1 MTAKD
6 DPWAAM
12 ATSTAGAYGGGDPW
26 AASASSAETMAGADA
41 FGLATESAGAGAA
54 GADPWGSP
62 AAGSLPGG
70 PEASGAASG
79 QSRGEP
85 RQLPRPAHQPD
96 RVAEGSRVPPACL
109 VDLAV
114 ALRADARVAA
124 MHSFPGPLH
133 DQDDGAVVSWLQ
145 AAAED
150 ALSAEAAGAV
160 SPEAGAGSALAGRKL
175 LHGVLAARLL
185 RGGAFNALE
194 GDGADLAAVCS
205 AEAELRAGSMAQLG
219 RGGCGSDLSAAQALL
234 RAAGAA
240 VAGTGALPVAPPAV
254 DSDAVAVARAEASDG
269 LESGDVAAASM
280 ALARGGDWA
289 RAFALAAAAGPA
301 ASSAVAALFA
311 QSALS
316 PSDPAG
322 LLLRTALKASASS
335 TAADRPPSQAA
346 GAGVSRAWHA
356 QVRALIAARPA
367 EARPALL
374 ELAGG
379 VWREWGDA
387 ASAQAILLLAGAGLQ
402 LDHPEARLVL
412 LGANHVAQRRAFRR
426 DVRSWQLTEAFEA
439 AGRRHQGEEARLSL
453 HPYRL
458 LYALSLADHGLRRE
472 ALAYALDCRS
482 SVVLETARAAGR
494 LPLHPAFVATLDEFV
509 HRIAA
514 VCDHKLEHASVML
527 AARALAASGVPDRPA
542 AGRASQPAPAP
553 APSPAFAPPALPG
566 AGAGSL
572 GVHEGLPDGGSGA
585 GSART
590 AGRVPRRGRA
600 GLRPGAPSS
609 SSAPPFASAAS
620 AAPASPAAAG
630 IAPEPADERDS
641 AESSGRAQGA
651 GLPPAR
657 DSRRAEGEGAAGA
670 VPEAPAAPKRMTF
683 DDGDDDARGKSL
695 SLPTKASDAAGQE
708 APASHRRSSEGSGS
722 MTSVFGIGML
732 STGLNGIRSMFLP
745 KNASLINF
753 DAEPDDEADEE
764 EERREAQKRAAAAV
778 PPPIIPASGHSRP
791 AQVTP
796 AAGPPGPAPPAASDS
811 PHVPPAPAAPAPG
824 GASAAPGPPT
834 SSRGRRSKRAV
845 VSRYV
850 NTFSGAGPGA
860 GAPSGAPLP
869 PRPAGNPK
877 AVFNPASMG

>member
-1 MTAKD
+1 MPWAGLESAAKAAPHELRPRCALASFGFGGRLVVVAPPLADDCARAACFVTAKD

-26 AASASSAETMAGADA
+26 AASASSAEAMAGADA
-41 FGLATESAGAGAA
+41 FGLAAESAGAGAA

-70 PEASGAASG
+70 PGASGAASG

-150 ALSAEAAGAV
+150 ALSAEAADAV

-240 VAGTGALPVAPPAV
+240 AAGAGALPVAPPAV

-527 AARALAASGVPDRPA
+527 AARALAASG
-542 AGRASQPAPAP
+542 
-553 APSPAFAPPALPG
+553 
-566 AGAGSL
+566 
-572 GVHEGLPDGGSGA
+572 
-585 GSART
+585 
-590 AGRVPRRGRA
+590 
-600 GLRPGAPSS
+600 
-609 SSAPPFASAAS
+609 
-620 AAPASPAAAG
+620 
-630 IAPEPADERDS
+630 
-641 AESSGRAQGA
+641 
-651 GLPPAR
+651 
-657 DSRRAEGEGAAGA
+657 
-670 VPEAPAAPKRMTF
+670 RMTF

-764 EERREAQKRAAAAV
+764 EERREAEKRAAAAV